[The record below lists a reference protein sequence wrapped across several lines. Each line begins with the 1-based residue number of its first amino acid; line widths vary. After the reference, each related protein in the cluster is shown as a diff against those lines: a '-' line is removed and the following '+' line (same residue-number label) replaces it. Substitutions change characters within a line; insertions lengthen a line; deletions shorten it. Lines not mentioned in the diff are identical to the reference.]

1 MTPKS
6 VINAKG
12 RPRLGLLARRQPS
25 EVGRVSEAWTR
36 MLDDLEAKH
45 LVSKRRPASVMPS
58 GKNDT

>member
-6 VINAKG
+6 VINAEG
-12 RPRLGLLARRQPS
+12 RPRLGLLARRHPS